1 MYIDPDEFLGTV
13 TQAET
18 IVDNNTVTI
27 TAKGY
32 SPAVIKG
39 TFTAIHARSFP
50 KNTERDRIK
59 ALLKDAQK
67 DFASDMPVSYKQFS
81 EATDLL
87 AIILGKDTGAGQQV
101 LELRHHL
108 LSTSKL
114 HDHGGGSSSSSSVV
128 PGSSSSSSVTPG
140 SSSSSSSSTPGSSS
154 SSSS

>member
-50 KNTERDRIK
+50 KKTERDRIK

-67 DFASDMPVSYKQFS
+67 AFAGDMPVSYKEFS
-81 EATDLL
+81 EAIDLL
-87 AIILGKDTGAGQQV
+87 AIILGTGTGAGKQV
-101 LELRHHL
+101 LELRHQL
-108 LSTSKL
+108 LNSSKL
-114 HDHGGGSSSSSSVV
+114 QGHGGGSSSSSFVL
-128 PGSSSSSSVTPG
+128 PGSSSSSVTPP
-140 SSSSSSSSTPGSSS
+140 SSSSSS
-154 SSSS
+154 